1 MTLFISDVEEIASV
15 MADITLSVTE
25 EEKGIDHI
33 REAIFELDNITQHNA
48 SIAEETSAITNEL
61 RTEANKLS
69 SIFRFFKLKEEK

>member
-1 MTLFISDVEEIASV
+1 MTLVISDVEEIAFV